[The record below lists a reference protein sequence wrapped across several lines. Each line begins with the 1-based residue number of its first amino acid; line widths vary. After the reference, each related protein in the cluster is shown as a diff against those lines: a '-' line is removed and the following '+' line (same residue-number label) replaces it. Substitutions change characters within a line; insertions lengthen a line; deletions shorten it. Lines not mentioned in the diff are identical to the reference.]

1 MTTYLV
7 SALVF
12 VLLALLTW
20 AAVWFL
26 QRGDDR

>member
-26 QRGDDR
+26 QRGRS